1 MSINIILILY
11 IYLLNRWGL
20 VSIHETNDET
30 NLEPAEYMQQAR
42 VLLFI
47 IIHFVKQS
55 KIII

>member
-1 MSINIILILY
+1 MT
-11 IYLLNRWGL
+11 WGL
-20 VSIHETNDET
+20 VLIHETNDET
-30 NLEPAEYMQQAR
+30 NLEAAEYMQQAR